1 MEHPI
6 LYRKR
11 LIPQE
16 CILLKDDVILFQ
28 DEKRIVT
35 KWNTIR
41 PKKDLHHGYSCYCLE
56 KGIKVS
62 KFLDADNHLL
72 CWYCDIISYSFD
84 PASNTYIFTDLLADV
99 ILKPGEELK
108 VVDLDELADACEQSL
123 ITSEQLILSLRQLDY
138 LLKLIQDGGFSAYQT
153 LLNSFD
159 SGLPH

>member
-108 VVDLDELADACEQSL
+108 VVDLDELADACEQRL